1 MLWAEGRLG
10 IRDQAR
16 CGNRP
21 LTLKHQALPLE
32 LAGEVELQMLEILLR
47 HGEHIAGVG
56 QEHVSSLSV
65 TRHVLV
71 LALLEM
77 LQLILMTRLTL
88 HPACLI

>member
-1 MLWAEGRLG
+1 MLWAEGQLG

-32 LAGEVELQMLEILLR
+32 LAGEVEFQMLEILLR

-56 QEHVSSLSV
+56 QEDVSSLSV